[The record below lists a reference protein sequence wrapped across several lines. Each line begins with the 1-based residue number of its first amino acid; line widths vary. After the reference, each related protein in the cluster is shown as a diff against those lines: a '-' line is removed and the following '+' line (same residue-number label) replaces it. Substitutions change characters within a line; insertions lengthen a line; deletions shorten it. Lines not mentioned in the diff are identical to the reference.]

1 LGDRHATGMTDAKEK
16 TDLLLAKLWLRVRP
30 LVDERLV
37 TLDQAAAA
45 ASMDSLGEDLRKEA
59 AGSAHKLAGSLG
71 MYGYDEG
78 TRIAREIEVLLGGTA
93 PDAVRLNG
101 LIAELRNAL
110 FPAESNS
117 HGV

>member
-1 LGDRHATGMTDAKEK
+1 MTDAKDK

-37 TLDQAAAA
+37 TLDQAASAA
-45 ASMDSLGEDLRKEA
+45 YAGALGEDLRKDA

-78 TRIAREIEVLLGGTA
+78 TRIARELEVLLGAAA
-93 PDAVRLNG
+93 PDAARLNG
-101 LIAELRNAL
+101 LIAELRGAL
-110 FPAESNS
+110 FPPE
-117 HGV
+117 